1 MDQVVLAISV
11 IFIGI
16 AVCILTFL
24 AIQYL
29 LSTFQKRTTPN
40 PKDFTDSQE
49 FAAAWLNSLDK
60 QYSKGDLQ
68 KLTSEI
74 ITTYGKSDDFA
85 MNIVADA
92 VSLVALEKNFDVP
105 CTCDA
110 GLDKTSRYYHAI
122 NCAYRRFIESER

>member
-1 MDQVVLAISV
+1 MDWVVLTISV
-11 IFIGI
+11 IVIGI

-24 AIQYL
+24 AVQFL
-29 LSTFQKRTTPN
+29 LSTFQKRATPN
-40 PKDFTDSQE
+40 PKDFTESQE

-60 QYSKGDLQ
+60 QCSKGDLQ

-74 ITTYGKSDDFA
+74 ITAFAKSDVTA

-92 VSLVALEKNFDVP
+92 VSLVAQEKNFEVP

-110 GLDKTSRYYHAI
+110 GLGKTSRYYHAI

>member
-1 MDQVVLAISV
+1 MDRVVLAISV

-40 PKDFTDSQE
+40 PNDFTDSQE

-74 ITTYGKSDDFA
+74 ITAYAKSDDFA

-92 VSLVALEKNFDVP
+92 VSLVAREKNFDVP
-105 CTCDA
+105 CNCGT
-110 GLDKTSRYYHAI
+110 GLGKTSRYYHAI

>member
-1 MDQVVLAISV
+1 MDWVVLAISV

-29 LSTFQKRTTPN
+29 LSIFQKRATPN

-74 ITTYGKSDDFA
+74 ITAFAKSDVTA

-92 VSLVALEKNFDVP
+92 VSLVAREKNFDVP

-110 GLDKTSRYYHAI
+110 GLGKTSRYYHAI
-122 NCAYRRFIESER
+122 NCAHRRFIESDR

>member
-1 MDQVVLAISV
+1 MDWVVIAISV

-24 AIQYL
+24 AVQFL
-29 LSTFQKRTTPN
+29 LSTFQKRATPN
-40 PKDFTDSQE
+40 PKDFTDPQE

-68 KLTSEI
+68 ELTSEI
-74 ITTYGKSDDFA
+74 ITAYAKSDDFA
-85 MNIVADA
+85 INIVADV
-92 VSLVALEKNFDVP
+92 VSLVAREKNFDVP

-110 GLDKTSRYYHAI
+110 GLVKTSRYYHAI
-122 NCAYRRFIESER
+122 NCVYRRSIESER

>member
-1 MDQVVLAISV
+1 MDFLVLAIIV

-24 AIQYL
+24 AVQFL
-29 LSTFQKRTTPN
+29 LSTFQKRATPN
-40 PKDFTDSQE
+40 PKDFTESQE

-60 QYSKGDLQ
+60 QCSKGDLQ

-74 ITTYGKSDDFA
+74 ITAFAKSDVTA

-92 VSLVALEKNFDVP
+92 VSLAAREKNFDVP

-110 GLDKTSRYYHAI
+110 GLGKTSRYYHAI
-122 NCAYRRFIESER
+122 NCAHRRFIESE

>member
-1 MDQVVLAISV
+1 MDRVVIAISV

-60 QYSKGDLQ
+60 QYSKVDLQ
-68 KLTSEI
+68 ELTSEI
-74 ITTYGKSDDFA
+74 ITAFA
-85 MNIVADA
+85 
-92 VSLVALEKNFDVP
+92 
-105 CTCDA
+105 
-110 GLDKTSRYYHAI
+110 
-122 NCAYRRFIESER
+122 